1 MAYKQQPP
9 FVVPPQPT
17 TLGTG
22 FKGRKRKNVLEL
34 ATTKKKNV
42 WIMQELKLEL
52 TSVLVF
58 HAGDNYGT
66 QRV

>member
-22 FKGRKRKNVLEL
+22 FKGRKRKTVLEL
-34 ATTKKKNV
+34 ATTKKK
-42 WIMQELKLEL
+42 
-52 TSVLVF
+52 TS
-58 HAGDNYGT
+58 G
-66 QRV
+66 